1 MSKDRKAPPE
11 SPHPPTASPSADDTA
26 AAPRPPR
33 NGISRREFARRAAI
47 VSAVA
52 SWAPVN
58 AAASSLPGATQAQ
71 QPPPPAPKLA
81 PEGQAEVEARVQ
93 AILSQYGERFSD
105 EQKTDIRRLCIA
117 VQPPLDRLRAYA
129 LENGDGPALYLKPL
143 VEREKKPPAP
153 AKLASPTAASPAAKS
168 PAAAKAPDAAKKP

>member
-1 MSKDRKAPPE
+1 MSKDRKTPPE
-11 SPHPPTASPSADDTA
+11 SPHPPTATPSADDAA

-33 NGISRREFARRAAI
+33 KGISRREFARRAAI

-52 SWAPVN
+52 SWAPV
-58 AAASSLPGATQAQ
+58 AAASSLPAATQAQ

-117 VQPPLDRLRAYA
+117 GQPPLDRLRAYA